1 MTVSRFRS
9 ARFMR
14 LCLMCVLCIPGLFRG
29 LGSARCQTRSGSWT
43 SNLGLEV
50 GTDFASG
57 QTGVSDLKA
66 ADNPL
71 VTQNLMRRY
80 AFEAGLYAEFL
91 KLHQREQAN
100 WGSIA
105 PGFGLRTGVNWEYYR
120 ADNSSDGGSQNLG
133 LNYADVPLLLEY
145 VIGYRQGRTRPSYTP
160 GSTTLHGVQ
169 NSDGS
174 VTVTESSTS
183 GTYNPGGARTST
195 GTMLYIGPELG
206 YLFKSYNF
214 SGDPIQDP
222 NLSHTKLGL
231 VVGIQFWLHTLNID
245 VCYQKGLGSIYP
257 GKNVTID
264 GFMMKLG
271 INFER
276 RLYNTNL

>member
-1 MTVSRFRS
+1 MTVSH
-9 ARFMR
+9 
-14 LCLMCVLCIPGLFRG
+14 VT
-29 LGSARCQTRSGSWT
+29 SARCMRRYLPGVLCCLGLLLGPGAARGQARSGSWT
-43 SNLGLEV
+43 SNLGMEV

-71 VTQNLMRRY
+71 VTQDQMRRY

-91 KLHQREQAN
+91 NLHQRKQN
-100 WGSIA
+100 QWGNTA

-120 ADNSSDGGSQNLG
+120 ADNSSNGGSQNLG

-145 VIGYRQGRTRPSYTP
+145 VIGYRQGRTRASYTP
-160 GSTTLHGVQ
+160 GTTTLHGVQ

-183 GTYNPGGARTST
+183 GSYNPGGARTSN

-214 SGDPIQDP
+214 SGDPIKDP

-231 VVGIQFWLHTLNID
+231 VMGIQFWLHTLNID

-257 GKNVTID
+257 GKNITID

-276 RLYNTNL
+276 RLYNKNL